1 MTFNSLF
8 YLYNNLGLGLLH
20 RLNRIAL
27 STKQLQNT
35 WLTKQMART
44 NEEEGRFLSHYLRHL
59 FYPNNF
65 AVMKH
70 LLQILLRES
79 INSYKFLIK
88 NNIS

>member
-35 WLTKQMART
+35 WLTNQMART
-44 NEEEGRFLSHYLRHL
+44 NEEEGQRILEEAGIPFGHETSSSS
-59 FYPNNF
+59 F
-65 AVMKH
+65 A
-70 LLQILLRES
+70 S
-79 INSYKFLIK
+79 
-88 NNIS
+88 